1 MSKPPSL
8 SRDETQQHLFPAG
21 PPTLWCPPL
30 THYAQDGQIDQ
41 ERLAAHFHFMQPWV
55 KGFLVPGTTGDGWE
69 LFPAEKAALLDAVL
83 RNVRGS
89 DAQVLLGALDPDAS
103 AAKRII
109 QAGWHHL
116 ETRQAGDTPLAT
128 LRKNQV
134 CGFAICP
141 PRGAQ
146 LSQEEIGQGL
156 SAVLDLGLPTALYQL
171 PQVTQ
176 NEMSPPLVADLAR
189 RFAHF
194 ILFKDTSGADRV
206 ATAKLDLGGV
216 FLVRG
221 MERDYAS
228 SLKVG
233 GGPYDG
239 YLLSTA
245 NSFAAPL
252 SKIRELLA
260 VERRRGSQP
269 FVGAIEFRRG
279 RAFQHRGRRRP
290 REQVHQREQVGR
302 SLLRPWTRRSQPG
315 ATPIALG
322 VLAHS
327 GDGAGG
333 WGLASPAWLHPARG
347 YLE

>member
-260 VERRRGSQP
+260 VERREE
-269 FVGAIEFRRG
+269 AN
-279 RAFQHRGRRRP
+279 
-290 REQVHQREQVGR
+290 
-302 SLLRPWTRRSQPG
+302 LLSERLSSVVDELFNIADAVAHGNKFTNANKLADHFYAHGPG
-315 ATPIALG
+315 AAS
-322 VLAHS
+322 LAPPRLHS
-327 GDGAGG
+327 GSWLTVEMVRAAGDSLRRHG
-333 WGLASPAWLHPARG
+333 FMPARG